1 MGIVSDIEIDRCHK
15 IGPHKT
21 KIAKDWD
28 QPCTTVCR
36 LNQFKDKHHIL
47 NNAKKLKITST
58 FIYEDFSKDTM
69 ALRKSL
75 WEHVFK
81 YLKQN
86 KFACLNY
93 KSIIVRDHNGVR
105 WTLTCIFIP
114 ATNLFTKN
122 DVIYQNKRIIND
134 EDWSFSS

>member
-81 YLKQN
+81 YLKQI

-105 WTLTCIFIP
+105 WTLTCIYIP

-134 EDWSFSS
+134 DDWSFSS